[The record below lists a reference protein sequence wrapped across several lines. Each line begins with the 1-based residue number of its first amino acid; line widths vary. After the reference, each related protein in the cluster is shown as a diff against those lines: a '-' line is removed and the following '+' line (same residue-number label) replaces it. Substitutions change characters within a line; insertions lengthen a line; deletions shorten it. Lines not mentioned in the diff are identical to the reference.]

1 MIQSSL
7 YRALNKGFDYQILAC
22 KDFKESELAK
32 EVISYFK
39 PNTKAILFPEFRAKK
54 NDDLRSFFE
63 EFLQLLGGLREFYQ
77 ALENKQ
83 EAIIIAPISALL
95 HPLPKKELLES
106 FKITLLEK
114 YNLKDLKDKLFYYG
128 YEILDLVEVEGEAS
142 FRGDIVDIYAPNSKA
157 YRLSFFDTECESI
170 KEFDPTTQMSLKEDL
185 LEIEIPPTLFSLDEP
200 SYKDLKTK
208 VEQSPLNSFSKDLT
222 SFGLWFLGEKANDL
236 LHAYK
241 SVISP
246 KALEEIQEL
255 ASLNELD
262 CERFKSLKVLENA
275 QGYEDLEIHAHA
287 LEGFI
292 ALHSNHKITLLAP
305 NKTILDN
312 VLGTIKKSNMDNVLG
327 TIEKSNM
334 ECVIAPFVLNFKTPD
349 GIFISLNSFER
360 KKKRQK
366 SKLALNEL
374 NPGEWVVHDDYGVGV
389 FSQLVQHSVLG
400 SKRDFL
406 EIAYL
411 GEDKLLLPV
420 ENLHLIARYVAQS
433 DSVPVKDRLGKGS
446 FLKLKAKV
454 RTKLLEI
461 AGKIIEL
468 AAERNL
474 ILGKKM
480 DTHLA
485 ELEVFKSHAG
495 FEYTSDQEKAIA
507 EISKDL
513 SSKRV
518 MDRLLSGDVGFGKT
532 EVAMH
537 AIFCAFLNGFQ
548 SVLVVPTTLLAHQ
561 HFETLRA
568 RFENFGVKV
577 ARLDRYASEKNKLLK
592 AVELGLID
600 VLVGTHAILGAK
612 FKNLGLVVVD
622 EEHKFG
628 VKQKEALK
636 ELSKSVHFL
645 SMSATPIPRTLNM
658 ALSQIKS
665 ISSLKTPPTD
675 RKPSRTFLKEKNDE
689 LLKEIIYRELRRNG
703 QIFYIHNH
711 IASISKVK
719 TKLENLIP
727 KLKIAIL
734 HSQINA
740 NKSEEIMLEFAKG
753 NYQVLLCTSI
763 VESGIHLPN
772 ANTIIIDNAQNF
784 GLADLHQLRGRV
796 GRGKKEGF
804 CYFLI
809 EDQKSL
815 NEQALKRLL
824 ALEKNSYLGSGESI
838 AYHDLEIRG
847 GGNLLGQDQSGH
859 IKNIGYALY
868 TRMLEDAIYEL
879 SGGKKRLEKS
889 VEIQLGVSAFLN
901 PELIASDSLRLD
913 LYRRLSLCENVD
925 EVGQIHEEIEDRF
938 GKIDDLSAQFLQIIT
953 LKILANQ
960 LGILKLSNFNQNI
973 TLTYSDEKKE
983 SLKAPSKDDNDIL
996 ETLLKHLRAQI
1007 SLKQR

>member
-22 KDFKESELAK
+22 KDFKESRLAK
-32 EVISYFK
+32 EVINYFK
-39 PNTKAILFPEFRAKK
+39 PNVKAILFPEFRAKK

-63 EFLQLLGGLREFYQ
+63 EFLQLLGALREFYQ

-83 EAIIIAPISALL
+83 EVIIIAPISALL

-170 KEFDPTTQMSLKEDL
+170 KELDPTTQMSLKEDL
-185 LEIEIPPTLFSLDEP
+185 LEIEIPPTLFSLDES

-262 CERFKSLKVLENA
+262 CERFKFLKVLENA

-292 ALHSNHKITLLAP
+292 ALHSHHKITLLAP

-312 VLGTIKKSNMDNVLG
+312 AISTL
-327 TIEKSNM
+327 EKSSM

-433 DSVPVKDRLGKGS
+433 DSVPAKDRLGKGS

-461 AGKIIEL
+461 ASKIIEL

-480 DTHLA
+480 DVHLA

-548 SVLVVPTTLLAHQ
+548 SALVVPTTLLAHQ

-592 AVELGLID
+592 AVELGLVD

-658 ALSQIKS
+658 ALSQIKG

-740 NKSEEIMLEFAKG
+740 NESEEIMLEFAKG

-913 LYRRLSLCENVD
+913 LYRRLSLCEDVD
-925 EVGQIHEEIEDRF
+925 EVGQIHEEIEDWF

-960 LGILKLSNFNQNI
+960 LGIIKLSNFNQNI
-973 TLTYSDEKKE
+973 TITYGDEKKE

-1007 SLKQR
+1007 SLKRR

>member
-114 YNLKDLKDKLFYYG
+114 YSLKDLKDKLFYYG

-185 LEIEIPPTLFSLDEP
+185 LEIEIPPTLFSLNEP

-208 VEQSPLNSFSKDLT
+208 VEQSPFNSFSKDLT
-222 SFGLWFLGEKANDL
+222 SFGLWFLGEKAHDL

-262 CERFKSLKVLENA
+262 GERFKFLKVLENP

-287 LEGFI
+287 LESFI
-292 ALHSNHKITLLAP
+292 ALHSNRKITLLAP

-312 VLGTIKKSNMDNVLG
+312 VLGA
-327 TIEKSNM
+327 IEKSNI

-374 NPGEWVVHDDYGVGV
+374 NAGEWVVHDDYGVGV

-433 DSVPVKDRLGKGS
+433 DSVPTKDRLGKGS

-454 RTKLLEI
+454 KTKLLEI
-461 AGKIIEL
+461 ASKIIEL

-480 DTHLA
+480 DTHLT

-548 SVLVVPTTLLAHQ
+548 SALVVPTTLLAHQ

-592 AVELGLID
+592 AVGLGLID
-600 VLVGTHAILGAK
+600 VLVGTHAVLGTK

-658 ALSQIKS
+658 ALSQIKG

-719 TKLENLIP
+719 TKLEELIP

-740 NKSEEIMLEFAKG
+740 NESEEIMLEFAKG
-753 NYQVLLCTSI
+753 SYQVLLCTSI

-824 ALEKNSYLGSGESI
+824 ALEKNSYLGSGESV

-889 VEIQLGVSAFLN
+889 VEIQLSVSAFLN

-913 LYRRLSLCENVD
+913 LYRRLSLCENTD

-960 LGILKLSNFNQNI
+960 LGIIKLSNFNQNI
-973 TLTYSDEKKE
+973 TITYSDEKKE

-996 ETLLKHLRAQI
+996 ETLLKHLHA
-1007 SLKQR
+1007 

>member
-157 YRLSFFDTECESI
+157 YRLSFFDMECESI

-185 LEIEIPPTLFSLDEP
+185 LEIEIPPTLFSLNEQ

-246 KALEEIQEL
+246 RALGEIQEL

-262 CERFKSLKVLENA
+262 NERFKFLKVLENP

-287 LEGFI
+287 LESFI
-292 ALHSNHKITLLAP
+292 ALHSNRKITLLAP

-312 VLGTIKKSNMDNVLG
+312 AISVL
-327 TIEKSNM
+327 EKSHI

-360 KKKRQK
+360 KKKRQR

-374 NPGEWVVHDDYGVGV
+374 NAGEWVVHDDYGVGV

-406 EIAYL
+406 EIAYW

-433 DSVPVKDRLGKGS
+433 DSVPTKDRLGKGS

-454 RTKLLEI
+454 KTKLLEI

-537 AIFCAFLNGFQ
+537 AIFCTFLNGFQ
-548 SVLVVPTTLLAHQ
+548 SSLVVPTTLLAHQ

-600 VLVGTHAILGAK
+600 VLVGTHAIFCAK

-658 ALSQIKS
+658 ALSQIKG
-665 ISSLKTPPTD
+665 ISSLKIPPTD

-689 LLKEIIYRELRRNG
+689 LLKEIIHRELRRNG

-719 TKLENLIP
+719 TKLEDLIP

-740 NKSEEIMLEFAKG
+740 HESEEIMLEFAKG

-889 VEIQLGVSAFLN
+889 VEIQLSVSAFLN

-913 LYRRLSLCENVD
+913 LYRRLSLCENID

-960 LGILKLSNFNQNI
+960 LGIIKLSNFNQNI
-973 TLTYSDEKKE
+973 TITYSDEKKE

-1007 SLKQR
+1007 SLKLH

>member
-7 YRALNKGFDYQILAC
+7 YKALNKGFDYQILAC
-22 KDFKESELAK
+22 KDFKESKLAK

-83 EAIIIAPISALL
+83 EVIIIAPISALL

-157 YRLSFFDTECESI
+157 YRLSFFDAECESI

-236 LHAYK
+236 LQAYK

-262 CERFKSLKVLENA
+262 YERFKFLEVLENA

-312 VLGTIKKSNMDNVLG
+312 VLGA
-327 TIEKSNM
+327 IEKSNIQ
-334 ECVIAPFVLNFKTPD
+334 CVIAPFVLNFKTPD

-374 NPGEWVVHDDYGVGV
+374 NAGEWVVHDDYGVGV

-406 EIAYL
+406 EIAYW

-420 ENLHLIARYVAQS
+420 ENLHLIARYVVQS
-433 DSVPVKDRLGKGS
+433 DSVPTKDRLGKGS

-454 RTKLLEI
+454 KTKLLEI
-461 AGKIIEL
+461 ASKIIEL

-485 ELEVFKSHAG
+485 ELEVFKTHAG

-548 SVLVVPTTLLAHQ
+548 SALVVPTTLLAHQ

-658 ALSQIKS
+658 ALSQIKG
-665 ISSLKTPPTD
+665 ISSLKIPPTD

-689 LLKEIIYRELRRNG
+689 LLKEIIHRELRRNG

-719 TKLENLIP
+719 TKLEDLIP

-740 NKSEEIMLEFAKG
+740 HESEETMLEFAKG

-889 VEIQLGVSAFLN
+889 VEIQLSVSAFLN

-913 LYRRLSLCENVD
+913 LYRRLSLCENID

-960 LGILKLSNFNQNI
+960 LGIIKFSNFNQNI
-973 TLTYSDEKKE
+973 TITYSDEKKE

-1007 SLKQR
+1007 PLKRH

>member
-39 PNTKAILFPEFRAKK
+39 PNTKAILFPEFRVKK

-142 FRGDIVDIYAPNSKA
+142 FRGDIVDIYVPNSKA
-157 YRLSFFDTECESI
+157 YRLSFFDMECESI

-185 LEIEIPPTLFSLDEP
+185 LEVEIPPTLFSLNEQ

-262 CERFKSLKVLENA
+262 GERFKFLKVLENP

-287 LEGFI
+287 LESFI
-292 ALHSNHKITLLAP
+292 ALHSNRKITLLAP

-312 VLGTIKKSNMDNVLG
+312 AISAL
-327 TIEKSNM
+327 EKSHI

-374 NPGEWVVHDDYGVGV
+374 NAGEWVVHDDYGVGV

-406 EIAYL
+406 EIAYW

-433 DSVPVKDRLGKGS
+433 DSVPTKDRLGKGS
-446 FLKLKAKV
+446 FLKLKANVK
-454 RTKLLEI
+454 TKLLEI

-548 SVLVVPTTLLAHQ
+548 STLVVPTTLLAHQ

-577 ARLDRYASEKNKLLK
+577 ARLDRYASGKNKLLK
-592 AVELGLID
+592 AVGLGLID

-658 ALSQIKS
+658 ALSQIKG

-719 TKLENLIP
+719 TNLEDLIP

-740 NKSEEIMLEFAKG
+740 NESEEIMLEFAKG

-889 VEIQLGVSAFLN
+889 VEIQLSVSAFLN

-913 LYRRLSLCENVD
+913 LYRRLSLCENTD

-960 LGILKLSNFNQNI
+960 LGIIKLSNFNQNI
-973 TLTYSDEKKE
+973 TITYSDEKKE

-1007 SLKQR
+1007 SLKRC

>member
-22 KDFKESELAK
+22 KDFKEAKLAK
-32 EVISYFK
+32 EVINYFK
-39 PNTKAILFPEFRAKK
+39 PNIKAVLFPEFRAKK

-83 EAIIIAPISALL
+83 ETIIIAPISALL

-142 FRGDIVDIYAPNSKA
+142 FRGDIVDIYIPNSKA

-170 KEFDPTTQMSLKEDL
+170 KELDPTTQMSLKEDL

-222 SFGLWFLGEKANDL
+222 SFGLWFLGEKAQDL
-236 LHAYK
+236 LSVYK

-246 KALEEIQEL
+246 RALEEIQEL

-262 CERFKSLKVLENA
+262 YERFKFLKVLENA

-312 VLGTIKKSNMDNVLG
+312 AISAL
-327 TIEKSNM
+327 EKSSIQ
-334 ECVIAPFVLNFKTPD
+334 CVIAPFVLNFKTPD

-433 DSVPVKDRLGKGS
+433 DSVPAKDRLGKGS

-461 AGKIIEL
+461 ASKIIEL

-513 SSKRV
+513 SSHRV

-548 SVLVVPTTLLAHQ
+548 SALVVPTTLLAHQ

-592 AVELGLID
+592 AVELGLVD

-658 ALSQIKS
+658 ALSQIKG

-689 LLKEIIYRELRRNG
+689 LLKEIIHRELRRNG

-719 TKLENLIP
+719 TKLEGLIP

-740 NKSEEIMLEFAKG
+740 YESEEIMLEFAKG

-973 TLTYSDEKKE
+973 TITYSDEKKE

-1007 SLKQR
+1007 SLKRR

>member
-7 YRALNKGFDYQILAC
+7 YGALNKGFDYQILAC

-39 PNTKAILFPEFRAKK
+39 PNIKAILFPEFRAKK

-157 YRLSFFDTECESI
+157 YRLSFFDMECENI

-185 LEIEIPPTLFSLDEP
+185 LEIEIPPTLFSLNEQ

-255 ASLNELD
+255 TSLNELD
-262 CERFKSLKVLENA
+262 GERFKFLKVLENP

-287 LEGFI
+287 LESFI
-292 ALHSNHKITLLAP
+292 ALHSNRKITLLAP

-312 VLGTIKKSNMDNVLG
+312 AISAL
-327 TIEKSNM
+327 EKSNI

-374 NPGEWVVHDDYGVGV
+374 NAGEWVVHDDYGVGV

-406 EIAYL
+406 EIAYW

-433 DSVPVKDRLGKGS
+433 DSVPTKDRLGKGS

-454 RTKLLEI
+454 KTKLLEI

-548 SVLVVPTTLLAHQ
+548 SALVVPTTLLAHQ

-658 ALSQIKS
+658 ALSQIKG
-665 ISSLKTPPTD
+665 ISSLKIPPTD

-689 LLKEIIYRELRRNG
+689 LLKEIIHRELRRNG

-719 TKLENLIP
+719 TKLEDLIP
-727 KLKIAIL
+727 RLKIAIL

-740 NKSEEIMLEFAKG
+740 NESEEIMLEFAKG

-889 VEIQLGVSAFLN
+889 VEIQLSVSAFLN
-901 PELIASDSLRLD
+901 PELIGSDSLRLD
-913 LYRRLSLCENVD
+913 LYRRLSLCENTD

-938 GKIDDLSAQFLQIIT
+938 GKIDDLSTQFLQIIT

-960 LGILKLSNFNQNI
+960 LSIIKLSNFNQNI
-973 TLTYSDEKKE
+973 TITYSDEKKE
-983 SLKAPSKDDNDIL
+983 SLKAPSKDDSDIL

-1007 SLKQR
+1007 SLKRH

>member
-7 YRALNKGFDYQILAC
+7 YGALNKGFDYQILAC

-142 FRGDIVDIYAPNSKA
+142 FRGDIVDIYVPNSKA
-157 YRLSFFDTECESI
+157 YRLSFFDMECESI

-185 LEIEIPPTLFSLDEP
+185 LEVEIPPTLFSLNEQ

-236 LHAYK
+236 LPAYK

-262 CERFKSLKVLENA
+262 NERFKFLKVLENP

-287 LEGFI
+287 LESFI
-292 ALHSNHKITLLAP
+292 ALHSNRKITLLAP

-312 VLGTIKKSNMDNVLG
+312 AISTL
-327 TIEKSNM
+327 EKSHI

-374 NPGEWVVHDDYGVGV
+374 NAGEWVVHDDYGVGV

-406 EIAYL
+406 EIAYW

-433 DSVPVKDRLGKGS
+433 DSVPIKDRLGKGS

-454 RTKLLEI
+454 KTKLLEI
-461 AGKIIEL
+461 ASKIIEL

-485 ELEVFKSHAG
+485 ELEIFKSHAG

-548 SVLVVPTTLLAHQ
+548 SALVVPTTLLARQ

-592 AVELGLID
+592 AVELGLVD

-658 ALSQIKS
+658 ALSQIKG
-665 ISSLKTPPTD
+665 ISSLKIPPTD

-689 LLKEIIYRELRRNG
+689 LLKEIIHRELRRNG

-711 IASISKVK
+711 IASISKIK
-719 TKLENLIP
+719 TKLEDLIP

-734 HSQINA
+734 HSQISA
-740 NKSEEIMLEFAKG
+740 HESEEIMLEFAKG

-889 VEIQLGVSAFLN
+889 VEIQLSVSAFLN
-901 PELIASDSLRLD
+901 PELIASDNLRLD
-913 LYRRLSLCENVD
+913 LYRRLSLCENTD

-960 LGILKLSNFNQNI
+960 LGIIKLSNFNQNI
-973 TLTYSDEKKE
+973 TMTYSDEKKE

-996 ETLLKHLRAQI
+996 ETLLKHLRAQV
-1007 SLKQR
+1007 SLKRH

>member
-7 YRALNKGFDYQILAC
+7 YGALNKGFDYQILAC

-157 YRLSFFDTECESI
+157 YRLSFFDMECESI

-185 LEIEIPPTLFSLDEP
+185 LEVEIPPTLFSLNEQ

-208 VEQSPLNSFSKDLT
+208 VGQSPLNSFSKDLT

-246 KALEEIQEL
+246 RALEEIQEL

-262 CERFKSLKVLENA
+262 GERFKFLKVLENL

-287 LEGFI
+287 LESFI
-292 ALHSNHKITLLAP
+292 ALHSNRKITLLAP

-312 VLGTIKKSNMDNVLG
+312 AISAL
-327 TIEKSNM
+327 EKSHI

-374 NPGEWVVHDDYGVGV
+374 NAGEWVVHDDYGVGV

-406 EIAYL
+406 EIAYW

-433 DSVPVKDRLGKGS
+433 DSVPIKDRLGKGS

-480 DTHLA
+480 DVHLA

-495 FEYTSDQEKAIA
+495 FEYTNDQEKAIA

-548 SVLVVPTTLLAHQ
+548 SALVVPTTLLAHQ

-658 ALSQIKS
+658 ALSQIKG
-665 ISSLKTPPTD
+665 ISSLKIPPTD

-689 LLKEIIYRELRRNG
+689 LLKEIIHRELRRNG

-719 TKLENLIP
+719 TKLEDLIP

-734 HSQINA
+734 HSQISA
-740 NKSEEIMLEFAKG
+740 HESEEIMLEFAKG

-889 VEIQLGVSAFLN
+889 VEIQLSVSAFLN

-913 LYRRLSLCENVD
+913 LYRRLSLCENID

-960 LGILKLSNFNQNI
+960 LGIIKLSNFNQNI
-973 TLTYSDEKKE
+973 TIAYSGEKKE

-1007 SLKQR
+1007 SLKRC

>member
-39 PNTKAILFPEFRAKK
+39 PNIKAILFPEFRAKK

-185 LEIEIPPTLFSLDEP
+185 LEIEIPPTLFSLNEQ

-236 LHAYK
+236 LHAHK

-262 CERFKSLKVLENA
+262 GERFKFLKVLENP

-287 LEGFI
+287 LESFI
-292 ALHSNHKITLLAP
+292 TLHSNRKITLLAT

-312 VLGTIKKSNMDNVLG
+312 AISTL
-327 TIEKSNM
+327 EKSHI

-374 NPGEWVVHDDYGVGV
+374 NAGEWVVHDDYGVGV

-406 EIAYL
+406 EIAYF

-433 DSVPVKDRLGKGS
+433 DSVPTKDRLGKGN

-454 RTKLLEI
+454 KTKLLEI
-461 AGKIIEL
+461 ASKIIEL

-513 SSKRV
+513 SSNRV

-548 SVLVVPTTLLAHQ
+548 SALVVPTTLLAHQ

-592 AVELGLID
+592 AVELGLVD

-658 ALSQIKS
+658 ALSQIKG
-665 ISSLKTPPTD
+665 ISSLKIPPTD

-689 LLKEIIYRELRRNG
+689 LLKEIIHRELRRNG

-719 TKLENLIP
+719 TKLEDLIP

-740 NKSEEIMLEFAKG
+740 HESEEIMLEFAKG

-889 VEIQLGVSAFLN
+889 VEIQLSVSAFLN
-901 PELIASDSLRLD
+901 PELIGSDSLRLD
-913 LYRRLSLCENVD
+913 LYRRLSLCENTD

-960 LGILKLSNFNQNI
+960 LGIIKLSNFNQNI
-973 TLTYSDEKKE
+973 TITYSDEKKE

-1007 SLKQR
+1007 SLKRC

>member
-39 PNTKAILFPEFRAKK
+39 PNTKTILFPEFRAKK

-83 EAIIIAPISALL
+83 EVIIIAPISALL

-142 FRGDIVDIYAPNSKA
+142 FRGDIVDIYIPNSKA

-222 SFGLWFLGEKANDL
+222 SFGLWFLGEKAQDL
-236 LHAYK
+236 LSVYK

-246 KALEEIQEL
+246 RALEEIQEL

-262 CERFKSLKVLENA
+262 CERFKFLKVLENV

-312 VLGTIKKSNMDNVLG
+312 AISTLERSN
-327 TIEKSNM
+327 I

-389 FSQLVQHSVLG
+389 FSQLIQHSVLG

-433 DSVPVKDRLGKGS
+433 DSVPAKDRLGKGS

-461 AGKIIEL
+461 ASKIIEL

-480 DTHLA
+480 DVHLA

-507 EISKDL
+507 EISRDL

-592 AVELGLID
+592 AVGLGLVD

-658 ALSQIKS
+658 ALSQIKG

-740 NKSEEIMLEFAKG
+740 NESEEIMLEFAKG

-809 EDQKSL
+809 EDQKNL

-960 LGILKLSNFNQNI
+960 LGIVKLSNFNQNI
-973 TLTYSDEKKE
+973 TLTYNDEKKE
-983 SLKAPSKDDNDIL
+983 SLKSPSKDDNDIL

-1007 SLKQR
+1007 SLKRR

>member
-32 EVISYFK
+32 EVINYFK
-39 PNTKAILFPEFRAKK
+39 PNIKAVLFPEFRAKK

-83 EAIIIAPISALL
+83 ETIIIAPISALL

-142 FRGDIVDIYAPNSKA
+142 FRGDIVDIYIPNSKA

-170 KEFDPTTQMSLKEDL
+170 KELDPTTQMSLKEDL

-236 LHAYK
+236 LHAHK

-255 ASLNELD
+255 ASLNELNY
-262 CERFKSLKVLENA
+262 ERFKFLEVLENA
-275 QGYEDLEIHAHA
+275 QDYEDLEIHAHA

-312 VLGTIKKSNMDNVLG
+312 VLGTI
-327 TIEKSNM
+327 EKSSM

-374 NPGEWVVHDDYGVGV
+374 NAGEWVVHDDYGVGV

-480 DTHLA
+480 DVHLA

-513 SSKRV
+513 SSHRV

-548 SVLVVPTTLLAHQ
+548 SALVVPTTLLAHQ

-568 RFENFGVKV
+568 RFEKFGVKV

-592 AVELGLID
+592 AVELGQVD

-658 ALSQIKS
+658 ALSQIKG

-719 TKLENLIP
+719 TKLEGLIP

-740 NKSEEIMLEFAKG
+740 NESEEIMLEFAKG

-960 LGILKLSNFNQNI
+960 LGIIKLSNFNQNI
-973 TLTYSDEKKE
+973 TITYSDEKKE

-1007 SLKQR
+1007 SLKRR

>member
-22 KDFKESELAK
+22 KDFKESKLAK

-83 EAIIIAPISALL
+83 ETIIIAPISALL

-170 KEFDPTTQMSLKEDL
+170 KEFDPITQMSLKEDL
-185 LEIEIPPTLFSLDEP
+185 LEIEIPPTLFSLNEP

-262 CERFKSLKVLENA
+262 GERFKSLKVLENV

-292 ALHSNHKITLLAP
+292 ALHSHHKITLLAP

-312 VLGTIKKSNMDNVLG
+312 AISAL
-327 TIEKSNM
+327 EKSSM

-433 DSVPVKDRLGKGS
+433 DSVPAKDRLGKGS

-454 RTKLLEI
+454 RTNLLEI

-480 DTHLA
+480 DVHLA

-513 SSKRV
+513 SSHRV

-537 AIFCAFLNGFQ
+537 AIFCTFLNGFQ
-548 SVLVVPTTLLAHQ
+548 SALVVPTTLLAHQ
-561 HFETLRA
+561 HFETLRV

-592 AVELGLID
+592 AVGLGLVD

-658 ALSQIKS
+658 ALSQIKG

-719 TKLENLIP
+719 TKLEELIP

-824 ALEKNSYLGSGESI
+824 ALEKNSYLGSGESV

-889 VEIQLGVSAFLN
+889 VEIQLGVSTFLN

-913 LYRRLSLCENVD
+913 LYRRLSLCENTD

-960 LGILKLSNFNQNI
+960 LGIIKLSNFNQNI
-973 TLTYSDEKKE
+973 TITYSDEHKE

-996 ETLLKHLRAQI
+996 ETLLKHLRTQI
-1007 SLKQR
+1007 SLKRR

>member
-22 KDFKESELAK
+22 KDFKESKLAK
-32 EVISYFK
+32 EVINYFK
-39 PNTKAILFPEFRAKK
+39 PNIKAVLFPEFRAKK

-83 EAIIIAPISALL
+83 ETIIIAPISALL

-114 YNLKDLKDKLFYYG
+114 YNLKELKDKLFYYG

-170 KEFDPTTQMSLKEDL
+170 KELDPTTQMSLKEDL

-246 KALEEIQEL
+246 RALEEIQEL

-262 CERFKSLKVLENA
+262 CERFKFLKVLENA

-312 VLGTIKKSNMDNVLG
+312 VISALERSN
-327 TIEKSNM
+327 I

-374 NPGEWVVHDDYGVGV
+374 NAGEWVVHDDYGVGV

-420 ENLHLIARYVAQS
+420 ENLHLIARYVVQS
-433 DSVPVKDRLGKGS
+433 DSVPIKDRLGKGS

-461 AGKIIEL
+461 ASKIIEL

-480 DTHLA
+480 DVHLA

-507 EISKDL
+507 EISRDL

-548 SVLVVPTTLLAHQ
+548 SALVVPTTLLAHQ
-561 HFETLRA
+561 HFETLRV
-568 RFENFGVKV
+568 RFENFGVRV

-592 AVELGLID
+592 AVELGLVD

-658 ALSQIKS
+658 ALSQIKG

-740 NKSEEIMLEFAKG
+740 YESEEIMLEFAKG

-960 LGILKLSNFNQNI
+960 LGIIKLSNFNQNI
-973 TLTYSDEKKE
+973 TLTYNDEHKE

-1007 SLKQR
+1007 SLKRR

>member
-7 YRALNKGFDYQILAC
+7 YGALNKGFDYQILAC

-39 PNTKAILFPEFRAKK
+39 PNIKAILFPEFRAKK

-157 YRLSFFDTECESI
+157 YRLSFFDMECESI

-185 LEIEIPPTLFSLDEP
+185 LEVEIPPTLFSLNEQ

-255 ASLNELD
+255 TSLNELD
-262 CERFKSLKVLENA
+262 GERFKFLKVLENP

-287 LEGFI
+287 LESFI
-292 ALHSNHKITLLAP
+292 ALHSNRKITLLAP

-312 VLGTIKKSNMDNVLG
+312 AISAL
-327 TIEKSNM
+327 EKSHI

-374 NPGEWVVHDDYGVGV
+374 NAGEWVVHDDYGVGV

-406 EIAYL
+406 EIAYW

-433 DSVPVKDRLGKGS
+433 DSVPTKDRLGKGS

-454 RTKLLEI
+454 KTKLLEI
-461 AGKIIEL
+461 ASKIIEL

-548 SVLVVPTTLLAHQ
+548 STLVVPTTLLAHQ

-658 ALSQIKS
+658 ALSQIKG
-665 ISSLKTPPTD
+665 ISSLKIPPTD

-689 LLKEIIYRELRRNG
+689 LLKEIIHRELRRNG

-719 TKLENLIP
+719 TKLEDLIP

-740 NKSEEIMLEFAKG
+740 NESEEIMLEFAKG
-753 NYQVLLCTSI
+753 NYHVLLCTSI

-889 VEIQLGVSAFLN
+889 VEIQLSVSAFLN

-913 LYRRLSLCENVD
+913 LYRRLSLCENTD

-960 LGILKLSNFNQNI
+960 LGIIKLSNFNQNI
-973 TLTYSDEKKE
+973 TITYSDEKKE
-983 SLKAPSKDDNDIL
+983 DLKAPSKDDNDIL
-996 ETLLKHLRAQI
+996 ETLLKHLHAQI
-1007 SLKQR
+1007 PLKQH

>member
-7 YRALNKGFDYQILAC
+7 YKALNEGFDYQILAC
-22 KDFKESELAK
+22 KDFKESKLAK

-83 EAIIIAPISALL
+83 ETIIIAPISALL

-170 KEFDPTTQMSLKEDL
+170 KELDPTTQMSLKEDL
-185 LEIEIPPTLFSLDEP
+185 LEIEVPPTLFSLDEP

-222 SFGLWFLGEKANDL
+222 SFGLWFLGEKAQDL
-236 LHAYK
+236 LSVYK

-246 KALEEIQEL
+246 RALEEIQEL

-262 CERFKSLKVLENA
+262 CECFKFLKVLENA

-292 ALHSNHKITLLAP
+292 ALHSHHKITLLAP

-312 VLGTIKKSNMDNVLG
+312 AISALDT
-327 TIEKSNM
+327 SNM

-349 GIFISLNSFER
+349 RIFISLNSFER

-433 DSVPVKDRLGKGS
+433 DSVPAKDRLGKGS

-461 AGKIIEL
+461 ASKIIEL

-480 DTHLA
+480 DVHLA

-548 SVLVVPTTLLAHQ
+548 SALVVPTTLLAHQ

-592 AVELGLID
+592 AVELGQVD

-658 ALSQIKS
+658 ALSQIKG

-1007 SLKQR
+1007 SLKRR

>member
-39 PNTKAILFPEFRAKK
+39 PNIKAVLFPEFRAKK

-77 ALENKQ
+77 TLENKQ

-142 FRGDIVDIYAPNSKA
+142 FRGDIVDIYIPNSKA

-170 KEFDPTTQMSLKEDL
+170 KELDPTTQMSLKEEL
-185 LEIEIPPTLFSLDEP
+185 LEIEIPPTLFSLNEQ

-222 SFGLWFLGEKANDL
+222 SFGLWFLGEKAQDL
-236 LHAYK
+236 LSVYK

-246 KALEEIQEL
+246 RALEEIQEL

-262 CERFKSLKVLENA
+262 YERFKLLKVLENA

-292 ALHSNHKITLLAP
+292 TLHSNHKITLLAP

-312 VLGTIKKSNMDNVLG
+312 VISAL
-327 TIEKSNM
+327 EKSSM

-374 NPGEWVVHDDYGVGV
+374 NAGEWVVHDDYGVGV
-389 FSQLVQHSVLG
+389 FSQLIQHSVLG

-461 AGKIIEL
+461 ASKIIEL

-480 DTHLA
+480 DVHLA

-513 SSKRV
+513 SSHRV

-548 SVLVVPTTLLAHQ
+548 SALVVPTTLLAHQ

-568 RFENFGVKV
+568 RFEKFGVKM

-658 ALSQIKS
+658 ALSQIKG

-719 TKLENLIP
+719 TKLEELIP

-824 ALEKNSYLGSGESI
+824 ALEKNSYLGSGESV

-847 GGNLLGQDQSGH
+847 GGNLLGQDQSGY

-960 LGILKLSNFNQNI
+960 LGIIKLSNFNQNI
-973 TLTYSDEKKE
+973 TLTYNDEHKE

-1007 SLKQR
+1007 SLKRR

>member
-22 KDFKESELAK
+22 KDFKESKLAK

-39 PNTKAILFPEFRAKK
+39 PNIKAILFPEFRAKR

-83 EAIIIAPISALL
+83 EVIIIAPISALL

-170 KEFDPTTQMSLKEDL
+170 KELDPATQMSLKEDL

-222 SFGLWFLGEKANDL
+222 SFGLWFLGEKAQDL
-236 LHAYK
+236 LSVYK

-246 KALEEIQEL
+246 RALEEIQEL

-262 CERFKSLKVLENA
+262 CERFKLLKVLENA

-312 VLGTIKKSNMDNVLG
+312 AISAL
-327 TIEKSNM
+327 EKSNM

-374 NPGEWVVHDDYGVGV
+374 NAGEWVVHDDYGVGV

-454 RTKLLEI
+454 RAKLLEI
-461 AGKIIEL
+461 ASKIIEL

-480 DTHLA
+480 DVHLA

-513 SSKRV
+513 SSHRV

-548 SVLVVPTTLLAHQ
+548 SALVVPTTLLAHQ

-592 AVELGLID
+592 AVELGQVDALI
-600 VLVGTHAILGAK
+600 GTHAILGAK

-658 ALSQIKS
+658 ALSQIKG

-689 LLKEIIYRELRRNG
+689 LLKEIIHRELRRNG

-740 NKSEEIMLEFAKG
+740 NESEEIMLEFAKG

-913 LYRRLSLCENVD
+913 LYRRLSLCENTD

-938 GKIDDLSAQFLQIIT
+938 GKIDDLSTQFLQIIT

-973 TLTYSDEKKE
+973 TLTYNDEHKE

-996 ETLLKHLRAQI
+996 ETLLKHLRTQI
-1007 SLKQR
+1007 SLKRR

>member
-22 KDFKESELAK
+22 KDFKESKLAK
-32 EVISYFK
+32 EVINYFK
-39 PNTKAILFPEFRAKK
+39 PNIKAVLFPEFRAKK

-83 EAIIIAPISALL
+83 EVIIIAPISTLL

-142 FRGDIVDIYAPNSKA
+142 FRGDIVDIYIPNSKA
-157 YRLSFFDTECESI
+157 YRLSFFDAECESI
-170 KEFDPTTQMSLKEDL
+170 KELDPATQMSLKEDL

-236 LHAYK
+236 LHTYK
-241 SVISP
+241 SIISP

-262 CERFKSLKVLENA
+262 DERFKFLKVLENA

-292 ALHSNHKITLLAP
+292 ALHSNHKITLLAS

-312 VLGTIKKSNMDNVLG
+312 AVSALDT
-327 TIEKSNM
+327 SNM

-349 GIFISLNSFER
+349 RIFISLNSFER

-374 NPGEWVVHDDYGVGV
+374 NAGEWVVHDDYGVGV

-507 EISKDL
+507 EISRDL
-513 SSKRV
+513 SSHRV

-548 SVLVVPTTLLAHQ
+548 SALVVPTTLLAHQ

-577 ARLDRYASEKNKLLK
+577 ARLDRYIKTSEKSKLLK
-592 AVELGLID
+592 AVELGLVDALI
-600 VLVGTHAILGAK
+600 GTHAILGAK
-612 FKNLGLVVVD
+612 FKNLGLMVVD

-658 ALSQIKS
+658 ALSQIKG

-689 LLKEIIYRELRRNG
+689 LLKEIIHRELRRNG

-719 TKLENLIP
+719 TKLEELIP

-740 NKSEEIMLEFAKG
+740 HESEEIMLEFAKG

-809 EDQKSL
+809 EDQKNL

-913 LYRRLSLCENVD
+913 LYRRLSLCEDVD

-938 GKIDDLSAQFLQIIT
+938 GKMDDLSAQFLQIIT

-960 LGILKLSNFNQNI
+960 LGIIKLSNFNQNI
-973 TLTYSDEKKE
+973 TLTYSDEHKE

-1007 SLKQR
+1007 SLKRR

>member
-185 LEIEIPPTLFSLDEP
+185 LEIEIPPTLFSLNEQ

-208 VEQSPLNSFSKDLT
+208 VEQSPLNGFSKDLT

-262 CERFKSLKVLENA
+262 GERFKFLKVLENP

-287 LEGFI
+287 LESFI

-312 VLGTIKKSNMDNVLG
+312 AISTL
-327 TIEKSNM
+327 EKSHT

-374 NPGEWVVHDDYGVGV
+374 NAGEWVVHDDYGVGV

-406 EIAYL
+406 EIAYF

-454 RTKLLEI
+454 KTKLLEI
-461 AGKIIEL
+461 ASKIIEL

-548 SVLVVPTTLLAHQ
+548 SALVVPTTLLAHQ

-592 AVELGLID
+592 AVGLGLID
-600 VLVGTHAILGAK
+600 VLVGTHAIFCTK

-658 ALSQIKS
+658 ALSQIKG
-665 ISSLKTPPTD
+665 ISSLKIPPTD
-675 RKPSRTFLKEKNDE
+675 RKLSRTFLKEKNDK
-689 LLKEIIYRELRRNG
+689 LLKEIIHRELRRNG

-719 TKLENLIP
+719 TKLEELIP

-740 NKSEEIMLEFAKG
+740 NESEEIMLEFAKG

-889 VEIQLGVSAFLN
+889 VEIQLSVSAFLN

-913 LYRRLSLCENVD
+913 LYRRLSLCENTD

-960 LGILKLSNFNQNI
+960 LGIIKLSNFNQNI
-973 TLTYSDEKKE
+973 TITYSDEKKE

-996 ETLLKHLRAQI
+996 ETLLKHLRAQT
-1007 SLKQR
+1007 SLKRH

>member
-114 YNLKDLKDKLFYYG
+114 YNLEDLKDKLFYYG

-255 ASLNELD
+255 ANLNELD
-262 CERFKSLKVLENA
+262 GERFKSLKVLENP

-292 ALHSNHKITLLAP
+292 ALHSNRKITLLAP

-312 VLGTIKKSNMDNVLG
+312 AISAL
-327 TIEKSNM
+327 EKSNI

-349 GIFISLNSFER
+349 RIFISLNSFER
-360 KKKRQK
+360 KKKHRK

-433 DSVPVKDRLGKGS
+433 DSVPAKDRLGKGS

-485 ELEVFKSHAG
+485 ELEIFKSHAG

-507 EISKDL
+507 EISRDL

-592 AVELGLID
+592 AVELGLVD

-658 ALSQIKS
+658 ALSQIKG

-740 NKSEEIMLEFAKG
+740 YESEEIMLEFAKG

-824 ALEKNSYLGSGESI
+824 ALEKNSYLGSGESV

-913 LYRRLSLCENVD
+913 LYRRLSLCEDVD

-960 LGILKLSNFNQNI
+960 LDIIKLSNFNQNI
-973 TLTYSDEKKE
+973 TLTYNDEHKE

-1007 SLKQR
+1007 SLKRR

>member
-185 LEIEIPPTLFSLDEP
+185 LEIEIPPTLFSLDKP

-208 VEQSPLNSFSKDLT
+208 VEQSPFNSFSKDLT

-262 CERFKSLKVLENA
+262 GERFKSLKVLENA

-312 VLGTIKKSNMDNVLG
+312 VISALERSSI
-327 TIEKSNM
+327 

-513 SSKRV
+513 SSRRV

-548 SVLVVPTTLLAHQ
+548 STLVVPTTLLAHQ

-592 AVELGLID
+592 AVELGLVD

-658 ALSQIKS
+658 ALSQIKG

-740 NKSEEIMLEFAKG
+740 HKSEEIMLEFAKG

-960 LGILKLSNFNQNI
+960 LGIIKLSNFNQNI
-973 TLTYSDEKKE
+973 TITYSDGNKE

-1007 SLKQR
+1007 SLKRR

>member
-32 EVISYFK
+32 EVISYVK

-63 EFLQLLGGLREFYQ
+63 EFLQLLGALREFYQ

-142 FRGDIVDIYAPNSKA
+142 FRGDIVDIYVPNSKA

-170 KEFDPTTQMSLKEDL
+170 KELDPATQMSLKEDL

-208 VEQSPLNSFSKDLT
+208 VEQSPLNSFSKDLA

-236 LHAYK
+236 LHTYK
-241 SVISP
+241 SIISP

-262 CERFKSLKVLENA
+262 GERFKFLKVLENA

-292 ALHSNHKITLLAP
+292 ALHSHHKITLLAP

-312 VLGTIKKSNMDNVLG
+312 AISAL
-327 TIEKSNM
+327 EKSSM

-433 DSVPVKDRLGKGS
+433 DSVPAKDRLGKGS

-480 DTHLA
+480 DVHLA

-548 SVLVVPTTLLAHQ
+548 SALVVPTTLLAHQ

-577 ARLDRYASEKNKLLK
+577 ARLDRYIKTSEKNKLLK
-592 AVELGLID
+592 AVELGQVDALI
-600 VLVGTHAILGAK
+600 GTHAILGAK
-612 FKNLGLVVVD
+612 FKNLGLMVVD

-658 ALSQIKS
+658 ALSQIKG

-938 GKIDDLSAQFLQIIT
+938 GKMDDLSAQFLQIIT

-973 TLTYSDEKKE
+973 TITYSDEYKE

-1007 SLKQR
+1007 SLKRR

>member
-22 KDFKESELAK
+22 KDFKESKLAK

-39 PNTKAILFPEFRAKK
+39 PNTKTILFPEFRAKK

-83 EAIIIAPISALL
+83 ETIIIAPISALL

-170 KEFDPTTQMSLKEDL
+170 KELDPTTQMSLKEDL

-222 SFGLWFLGEKANDL
+222 SFGLWFLGEKAQDL
-236 LHAYK
+236 LSVYK

-255 ASLNELD
+255 AGLNELD
-262 CERFKSLKVLENA
+262 CERFKFLKVLENA

-312 VLGTIKKSNMDNVLG
+312 VLGTI
-327 TIEKSNM
+327 EKSSM

-461 AGKIIEL
+461 ASKIIEL

-480 DTHLA
+480 DVHLA
-485 ELEVFKSHAG
+485 ELEIFKSHAG

-548 SVLVVPTTLLAHQ
+548 SALVVPTTLLAHQ

-592 AVELGLID
+592 AVELGLVD

-658 ALSQIKS
+658 ALSQIKG

-689 LLKEIIYRELRRNG
+689 LLKEIIHRELRRNG

-740 NKSEEIMLEFAKG
+740 NESEEIMLEFAKG

-824 ALEKNSYLGSGESI
+824 ALEKNSYLGSGESV

-960 LGILKLSNFNQNI
+960 LGIIKLSNFNQNI
-973 TLTYSDEKKE
+973 TITYSDEKKE

-1007 SLKQR
+1007 SLKRR

>member
-7 YRALNKGFDYQILAC
+7 YGALNKGFDYQILAC

-39 PNTKAILFPEFRAKK
+39 PNTKTILFPEFRAKK

-106 FKITLLEK
+106 FKITLLEE

-157 YRLSFFDTECESI
+157 YRLSFFDMECESI

-185 LEIEIPPTLFSLDEP
+185 LEVEIPPTLFSLNEQ

-262 CERFKSLKVLENA
+262 GERFKFLKVLENP

-287 LEGFI
+287 LESFI
-292 ALHSNHKITLLAP
+292 ALHSNRKITLLAP

-312 VLGTIKKSNMDNVLG
+312 AISVL
-327 TIEKSNM
+327 EKSHI

-374 NPGEWVVHDDYGVGV
+374 NAGEWVVHDDYGVGV

-433 DSVPVKDRLGKGS
+433 DSVPTKDRLGKGS

-454 RTKLLEI
+454 KNKLLEI

-548 SVLVVPTTLLAHQ
+548 SALVVPTTLLAHQ

-658 ALSQIKS
+658 ALSQIKG
-665 ISSLKTPPTD
+665 ISSLKIPPTD

-689 LLKEIIYRELRRNG
+689 LLKEIIHRELRRNG

-719 TKLENLIP
+719 TKLEDLIP

-734 HSQINA
+734 HSQISA
-740 NKSEEIMLEFAKG
+740 HESEEIMLEFAKG

-889 VEIQLGVSAFLN
+889 VEIQLSVSAFLN

-913 LYRRLSLCENVD
+913 LYRRLSLCENTD

-960 LGILKLSNFNQNI
+960 LGIIKLSNFNQNI
-973 TLTYSDEKKE
+973 TITYSNEKKE

-996 ETLLKHLRAQI
+996 ETLLKHLHAQI
-1007 SLKQR
+1007 SLKRH

>member
-22 KDFKESELAK
+22 KDFKESKLAK
-32 EVISYFK
+32 EVINYFK
-39 PNTKAILFPEFRAKK
+39 PNTKAVLFPEFRAKK

-63 EFLQLLGGLREFYQ
+63 EFLQLLGALREFYQ

-83 EAIIIAPISALL
+83 EVIIIAPISALL

-142 FRGDIVDIYAPNSKA
+142 FRGDIVDIYIPNSKA

-170 KEFDPTTQMSLKEDL
+170 KELDPTTQMSLKEDL

-241 SVISP
+241 SIISP
-246 KALEEIQEL
+246 RALEEIQEL
-255 ASLNELD
+255 AGLNELD
-262 CERFKSLKVLENA
+262 CERFKFLKVLENA

-312 VLGTIKKSNMDNVLG
+312 VLGTI
-327 TIEKSNM
+327 EKSSIQ
-334 ECVIAPFVLNFKTPD
+334 CVIAPFVLNFKTPD

-389 FSQLVQHSVLG
+389 FSQLVQHSILG

-433 DSVPVKDRLGKGS
+433 DSVPAKDRLGKGS

-548 SVLVVPTTLLAHQ
+548 SALVVPTTLLAHQ

-592 AVELGLID
+592 AVELGQVD

-658 ALSQIKS
+658 ALSQIKG

-719 TKLENLIP
+719 TKLEDLIP

-740 NKSEEIMLEFAKG
+740 NESEEIMLEFAKG

-913 LYRRLSLCENVD
+913 LYRRLSLCEDVD

-960 LGILKLSNFNQNI
+960 LGIIKLSNFNQNI
-973 TLTYSDEKKE
+973 TLTYNDEKKE

-1007 SLKQR
+1007 SLKRR

>member
-22 KDFKESELAK
+22 KDFKESKLAK

-39 PNTKAILFPEFRAKK
+39 PNIKAVLFPEFRAKK

-83 EAIIIAPISALL
+83 ETIIIAPISALL

-170 KEFDPTTQMSLKEDL
+170 KEFDPITQMSLKEDL

-262 CERFKSLKVLENA
+262 GERFKSLKVLENP

-292 ALHSNHKITLLAP
+292 ALHSHHKITLLAP

-312 VLGTIKKSNMDNVLG
+312 AISALERSN
-327 TIEKSNM
+327 I

-433 DSVPVKDRLGKGS
+433 DSVPAKDRLGKGS

-461 AGKIIEL
+461 ASKIIEL

-480 DTHLA
+480 DVHLA
-485 ELEVFKSHAG
+485 ELEIFKSHAG

-513 SSKRV
+513 SSQRV

-548 SVLVVPTTLLAHQ
+548 SALVVPTTLLAHQ
-561 HFETLRA
+561 HFETLRV

-592 AVELGLID
+592 AVGLGLVD
-600 VLVGTHAILGAK
+600 VLIGTHAILGAK

-658 ALSQIKS
+658 ALSQIKG
-665 ISSLKTPPTD
+665 ISSLKIPPTD

-711 IASISKVK
+711 IVSISKVK
-719 TKLENLIP
+719 TKLEGLIP

-740 NKSEEIMLEFAKG
+740 NESEEIMLEFAKG

-824 ALEKNSYLGSGESI
+824 ALEKNSYLGSGESV

-913 LYRRLSLCENVD
+913 LYRRLSLCENTD

-960 LGILKLSNFNQNI
+960 LGIIKLSNFNQNI
-973 TLTYSDEKKE
+973 TITYSDEKKE

-1007 SLKQR
+1007 SLKRH

>member
-39 PNTKAILFPEFRAKK
+39 PNIKAVLFPEFRAKK

-83 EAIIIAPISALL
+83 EVIIIAPISALL

-208 VEQSPLNSFSKDLT
+208 VEQSPFNSFSKDLI

-241 SVISP
+241 SIISP

-262 CERFKSLKVLENA
+262 CERFKLLKVLENP

-287 LEGFI
+287 LESFI
-292 ALHSNHKITLLAP
+292 ALHSNRKITLLAP

-312 VLGTIKKSNMDNVLG
+312 AVS
-327 TIEKSNM
+327 TIERSSI

-433 DSVPVKDRLGKGS
+433 DSVSIKDRLGKGS

-480 DTHLA
+480 ETHLA

-513 SSKRV
+513 SSHRV

-537 AIFCAFLNGFQ
+537 AVFCAFLNGFQ
-548 SVLVVPTTLLAHQ
+548 SALVVPTTLLAHQ

-592 AVELGLID
+592 AVGLGQID

-658 ALSQIKS
+658 ALSQIKG

-719 TKLENLIP
+719 TKLEELIP

-734 HSQINA
+734 HSQISA
-740 NKSEEIMLEFAKG
+740 NESEEIMLEFAKG

-889 VEIQLGVSAFLN
+889 VEIQLSVSAFLN

-913 LYRRLSLCENVD
+913 LYRRLSLCENTD

-960 LGILKLSNFNQNI
+960 LGIIKLSNFNQNI
-973 TLTYSDEKKE
+973 TITYSDEKKE

-1007 SLKQR
+1007 SLKRR

>member
-22 KDFKESELAK
+22 KDFKESKLAK

-83 EAIIIAPISALL
+83 ETIIIAPISALL

-170 KEFDPTTQMSLKEDL
+170 KELDPTTQMSLKEDL

-262 CERFKSLKVLENA
+262 GERFKFLKVLENA

-312 VLGTIKKSNMDNVLG
+312 AISAL
-327 TIEKSNM
+327 EKSHI

-406 EIAYL
+406 EIAYW

-433 DSVPVKDRLGKGS
+433 DSVPAKDRLGKGS

-480 DTHLA
+480 DVHLA

-513 SSKRV
+513 SSRRV

-548 SVLVVPTTLLAHQ
+548 SALVVPTTLLAHQ

-592 AVELGLID
+592 AVELGLVD

-658 ALSQIKS
+658 ALSQIKG

-740 NKSEEIMLEFAKG
+740 NESEEIMLEFAKG

-824 ALEKNSYLGSGESI
+824 ALERNSYLGSGESI

-913 LYRRLSLCENVD
+913 LYRRLSLCENTD

-960 LGILKLSNFNQNI
+960 LGIIKLSNFNQNI
-973 TLTYSDEKKE
+973 TITYSDEKKE

-1007 SLKQR
+1007 SLKRR

>member
-7 YRALNKGFDYQILAC
+7 YGALNKGFDYQILAC

-128 YEILDLVEVEGEAS
+128 YEILDSVEVEGEAS

-157 YRLSFFDTECESI
+157 YRLSFFDMECESI

-185 LEIEIPPTLFSLDEP
+185 LEIEIPPTLFSLNEQ

-262 CERFKSLKVLENA
+262 GERFKFLKVLENP
-275 QGYEDLEIHAHA
+275 QGYEDLEIHAHV

-292 ALHSNHKITLLAP
+292 ALHSHHKITLLAP

-312 VLGTIKKSNMDNVLG
+312 VLGTI
-327 TIEKSNM
+327 EKSSIQ
-334 ECVIAPFVLNFKTPD
+334 CVIAPFVLNFKTPD

-374 NPGEWVVHDDYGVGV
+374 NAGEWVVHDDYGVGV

-433 DSVPVKDRLGKGS
+433 DSVPTKDRLGKGS

-454 RTKLLEI
+454 KNKLLEI
-461 AGKIIEL
+461 ASKIVEL

-513 SSKRV
+513 SSNRV

-548 SVLVVPTTLLAHQ
+548 SALVVPTTLLAHQ

-600 VLVGTHAILGAK
+600 VLVGTHAIFCAK

-658 ALSQIKS
+658 ALSQIKG
-665 ISSLKTPPTD
+665 ISSLKIPPTD

-719 TKLENLIP
+719 TKLEDLIP

-740 NKSEEIMLEFAKG
+740 NESEETMLEFAKG

-889 VEIQLGVSAFLN
+889 VEIQLSVSAFLN

-913 LYRRLSLCENVD
+913 LYRRLSLCENTD

-960 LGILKLSNFNQNI
+960 LGIIKLSNFNQNI
-973 TLTYSDEKKE
+973 TITYSDEKKE

-1007 SLKQR
+1007 SLKRH

>member
-7 YRALNKGFDYQILAC
+7 YRALSKGFDYQILAC

-95 HPLPKKELLES
+95 RPLPKKELLES

-142 FRGDIVDIYAPNSKA
+142 FRGDIVDIYVPNSKA
-157 YRLSFFDTECESI
+157 YRLSFFDMECESI

-185 LEIEIPPTLFSLDEP
+185 LEIEIPPTLFSLNEQ

-236 LHAYK
+236 LQAYK

-262 CERFKSLKVLENA
+262 GERFKFLKILENP

-287 LEGFI
+287 LESFI
-292 ALHSNHKITLLAP
+292 ALHSNRKITLLAP

-312 VLGTIKKSNMDNVLG
+312 AISAL
-327 TIEKSNM
+327 EKSHI

-374 NPGEWVVHDDYGVGV
+374 NAGEWVVHDDYGVGV

-433 DSVPVKDRLGKGS
+433 DSVPIKDRLGKGS

-454 RTKLLEI
+454 KTKLLEI
-461 AGKIIEL
+461 ASKIIEL

-513 SSKRV
+513 SSKKV

-548 SVLVVPTTLLAHQ
+548 SALVVPTTLLAHQ

-658 ALSQIKS
+658 ALSQIKG
-665 ISSLKTPPTD
+665 ISSLKIPPTD

-689 LLKEIIYRELRRNG
+689 LLKEIIHRELRRNG

-719 TKLENLIP
+719 TKLEDLIP

-740 NKSEEIMLEFAKG
+740 SESEEIMLEFAKG

-889 VEIQLGVSAFLN
+889 VEIQLSVSAFLN
-901 PELIASDSLRLD
+901 PELIGSDNLRLD
-913 LYRRLSLCENVD
+913 LYRRLSLCENTD

-960 LGILKLSNFNQNI
+960 LGIIKLSNFNQNI
-973 TLTYSDEKKE
+973 TITYSDEKKE

-1007 SLKQR
+1007 SLKRY

>member
-22 KDFKESELAK
+22 KDFKESKLAK

-39 PNTKAILFPEFRAKK
+39 PNIKAVLFPEFRAKK

-83 EAIIIAPISALL
+83 ETIIIAPISALL

-170 KEFDPTTQMSLKEDL
+170 NELDPTTQMSLKEDL
-185 LEIEIPPTLFSLDEP
+185 LEIEIPPTLFSLDES

-262 CERFKSLKVLENA
+262 YERFKLLKVLENA

-292 ALHSNHKITLLAP
+292 ALHSHHKITLLAP

-312 VLGTIKKSNMDNVLG
+312 AISALERSN
-327 TIEKSNM
+327 I

-433 DSVPVKDRLGKGS
+433 DSVPAKDRLGKGS

-480 DTHLA
+480 DVHLA

-495 FEYTSDQEKAIA
+495 FEYTSDQEKAIT

-513 SSKRV
+513 SSHRV

-548 SVLVVPTTLLAHQ
+548 SALVVPTTLLAHQ

-592 AVELGLID
+592 AVELGQVD

-658 ALSQIKS
+658 ALSQIKG

-689 LLKEIIYRELRRNG
+689 LLKEIIHRELRRNG

-740 NKSEEIMLEFAKG
+740 NESEEIMLEFAKG

-824 ALEKNSYLGSGESI
+824 ALEKNSYLGSGESV

-868 TRMLEDAIYEL
+868 TCMLEDAIYEL

-913 LYRRLSLCENVD
+913 LYRRLSLCEDVD

-973 TLTYSDEKKE
+973 TLTYSDEHKE

-1007 SLKQR
+1007 SLKRR

>member
-7 YRALNKGFDYQILAC
+7 YRALSKGFDYQILAC

-83 EAIIIAPISALL
+83 KAIIIAPISALL

-157 YRLSFFDTECESI
+157 YRLSFFDMECESI

-185 LEIEIPPTLFSLDEP
+185 LEIEIPPTLFSLNEQ
-200 SYKDLKTK
+200 SYKDLKAK

-241 SVISP
+241 SVISS

-262 CERFKSLKVLENA
+262 GERFKFLKVLENA

-292 ALHSNHKITLLAP
+292 ALHSHHKITLLAP

-312 VLGTIKKSNMDNVLG
+312 VLGTI
-327 TIEKSNM
+327 EKSSIQ
-334 ECVIAPFVLNFKTPD
+334 CVIAPFVLNFKTPD

-433 DSVPVKDRLGKGS
+433 DSVPAKDRLGKGS

-461 AGKIIEL
+461 ASKIIEL

-480 DTHLA
+480 DVHLA

-513 SSKRV
+513 SSKKV

-548 SVLVVPTTLLAHQ
+548 SALVVPTTLLAHQ

-592 AVELGLID
+592 AVGLGLVD

-658 ALSQIKS
+658 ALSQIKG

-689 LLKEIIYRELRRNG
+689 LLKEIIHRELRRNG

-719 TKLENLIP
+719 TKLEDLIP

-740 NKSEEIMLEFAKG
+740 NESEEIMLEFAKG

-889 VEIQLGVSAFLN
+889 VEIQLSVSAFLN

-913 LYRRLSLCENVD
+913 LYRRLSLCENTD

-960 LGILKLSNFNQNI
+960 LGIIKLSNFNQNI
-973 TLTYSDEKKE
+973 TITYSDEKKE

-996 ETLLKHLRAQI
+996 ETLLKHLHVQI
-1007 SLKQR
+1007 SLKRH

>member
-7 YRALNKGFDYQILAC
+7 YGALNKGFDYQILAC

-157 YRLSFFDTECESI
+157 YRLSFFDMECESI

-262 CERFKSLKVLENA
+262 GERFKFLKVLESP

-287 LEGFI
+287 LESFI
-292 ALHSNHKITLLAP
+292 ALHSNRKITLLAP

-312 VLGTIKKSNMDNVLG
+312 AISAL
-327 TIEKSNM
+327 EKSHI

-374 NPGEWVVHDDYGVGV
+374 NAGEWVVHDDYGVGV

-406 EIAYL
+406 EIAYW

-433 DSVPVKDRLGKGS
+433 DSVPTKDRLGKGG

-454 RTKLLEI
+454 KTKLLEI

-485 ELEVFKSHAG
+485 ELEIFKSHAG

-507 EISKDL
+507 EILKDL

-537 AIFCAFLNGFQ
+537 AIFCTFLNGFQ
-548 SVLVVPTTLLAHQ
+548 SALVVPTTLLAHQ

-658 ALSQIKS
+658 ALSQIKG

-689 LLKEIIYRELRRNG
+689 LLKEIVHRELRRNG

-719 TKLENLIP
+719 TKLEDLIP

-740 NKSEEIMLEFAKG
+740 NESEEIMLEFAKG

-889 VEIQLGVSAFLN
+889 VEIQLSVSAFLN
-901 PELIASDSLRLD
+901 PEFIASDSLRLD
-913 LYRRLSLCENVD
+913 LYRRLSLCENID

-938 GKIDDLSAQFLQIIT
+938 GKVDDLSAQFLQIIT

-960 LGILKLSNFNQNI
+960 LGIIKLSNFNQNI
-973 TLTYSDEKKE
+973 TIAYSGEKKE

-996 ETLLKHLRAQI
+996 ETLLKHLRTQI
-1007 SLKQR
+1007 SLKRH

>member
-39 PNTKAILFPEFRAKK
+39 PNIKAILFPEFRAKK

-63 EFLQLLGGLREFYQ
+63 ELLQLLGGLREFYQ

-114 YNLKDLKDKLFYYG
+114 YNLKDLKEKLFYYG

-157 YRLSFFDTECESI
+157 YRLSFFDAECESI

-185 LEIEIPPTLFSLDEP
+185 LEIEIPPTLFSLNEP

-262 CERFKSLKVLENA
+262 YERFKFLKVLESA

-287 LEGFI
+287 LESFI
-292 ALHSNHKITLLAP
+292 ALHSNRKITLLAP

-312 VLGTIKKSNMDNVLG
+312 AISTL
-327 TIEKSNM
+327 EKSHI

-374 NPGEWVVHDDYGVGV
+374 NAGEWVVHDDYGVGV

-433 DSVPVKDRLGKGS
+433 DSVPIKDRLGKGS

-454 RTKLLEI
+454 KTKLLEI
-461 AGKIIEL
+461 ASKIIEL

-548 SVLVVPTTLLAHQ
+548 SALVVPTTLLAHQ

-592 AVELGLID
+592 AVGLGLID

-658 ALSQIKS
+658 ALSQIKG
-665 ISSLKTPPTD
+665 ISSLKIPPTD

-719 TKLENLIP
+719 TKLEDLIP

-740 NKSEEIMLEFAKG
+740 NESEEIMLEFAKG

-889 VEIQLGVSAFLN
+889 VEIQLSVSAFLN

-913 LYRRLSLCENVD
+913 LYRRLSLCENID
-925 EVGQIHEEIEDRF
+925 EMGQIHEEIEDRF

-960 LGILKLSNFNQNI
+960 LGIIKLSNFNQNI
-973 TLTYSDEKKE
+973 TITYSDEKKE

-996 ETLLKHLRAQI
+996 ETLLKHLHAQI
-1007 SLKQR
+1007 SLKRH

>member
-22 KDFKESELAK
+22 KDFKESKLAK
-32 EVISYFK
+32 EVINYFK

-83 EAIIIAPISALL
+83 ETIIIAPISALL

-222 SFGLWFLGEKANDL
+222 SFGLWFLGEKAQDL
-236 LHAYK
+236 LSVYK

-246 KALEEIQEL
+246 RALEEIQEL

-262 CERFKSLKVLENA
+262 YERFKFLKVLENP

-312 VLGTIKKSNMDNVLG
+312 VLGTI
-327 TIEKSNM
+327 EKSSM

-433 DSVPVKDRLGKGS
+433 DSVPAKDRLGKGS

-461 AGKIIEL
+461 ASKIIEL

-513 SSKRV
+513 SSHRV

-548 SVLVVPTTLLAHQ
+548 SALVVPTTLLAHQ

-592 AVELGLID
+592 AVELGLVD

-658 ALSQIKS
+658 ALSQIKG

-689 LLKEIIYRELRRNG
+689 LLKELIYRELRRNG

-719 TKLENLIP
+719 TKLEKLIP

-740 NKSEEIMLEFAKG
+740 NESEEIMLEFAKG

-913 LYRRLSLCENVD
+913 LYRRLSLCENTD

-960 LGILKLSNFNQNI
+960 LGIIKLSNFNQNI
-973 TLTYSDEKKE
+973 TITYSDEKKE

-996 ETLLKHLRAQI
+996 ETLLKHLHAQI
-1007 SLKQR
+1007 SLKWH

>member
-185 LEIEIPPTLFSLDEP
+185 LEVEIPPTLFSLNEQ

-262 CERFKSLKVLENA
+262 GERFKFLKVLENL

-287 LEGFI
+287 LESFI
-292 ALHSNHKITLLAP
+292 ALHSNRKITLLAP

-312 VLGTIKKSNMDNVLG
+312 AISAL
-327 TIEKSNM
+327 EKSHI

-374 NPGEWVVHDDYGVGV
+374 NAGEWVVHDDYGVGV

-406 EIAYL
+406 EIAYW

-454 RTKLLEI
+454 KNKLLEI
-461 AGKIIEL
+461 ASKIIEL

-485 ELEVFKSHAG
+485 ELEIFKSHAG

-548 SVLVVPTTLLAHQ
+548 SALVVPTTLLAHQ

-658 ALSQIKS
+658 ALSQIKG
-665 ISSLKTPPTD
+665 ISSLKIPPTD

-689 LLKEIIYRELRRNG
+689 LLKEIIHRELRRNG

-719 TKLENLIP
+719 TKLEDLIP

-734 HSQINA
+734 HSQISA
-740 NKSEEIMLEFAKG
+740 HESEEIMLEFAKG

-889 VEIQLGVSAFLN
+889 VEIQLSVSAFLN

-913 LYRRLSLCENVD
+913 LYRRLSLCENID

-960 LGILKLSNFNQNI
+960 LGIIKLSNFNQNI
-973 TLTYSDEKKE
+973 TIAYSGEKKE

-1007 SLKQR
+1007 SLKRC

>member
-255 ASLNELD
+255 ASLNEVD
-262 CERFKSLKVLENA
+262 GERFKSLKVLENA

-287 LEGFI
+287 LESFI
-292 ALHSNHKITLLAP
+292 ALHSNRKITLLAP

-312 VLGTIKKSNMDNVLG
+312 AISAF
-327 TIEKSNM
+327 EKSHI

-374 NPGEWVVHDDYGVGV
+374 NAGEWVVHDDYGVGV

-406 EIAYL
+406 EIAYF

-433 DSVPVKDRLGKGS
+433 DSVPTKDRLGKGS

-454 RTKLLEI
+454 KTKLLEI
-461 AGKIIEL
+461 ASKIIEL

-485 ELEVFKSHAG
+485 ELEIFKSHAG

-513 SSKRV
+513 SSHRV

-548 SVLVVPTTLLAHQ
+548 SALVVPTTLLAHQ

-577 ARLDRYASEKNKLLK
+577 ARLDRYASEKSKLLK
-592 AVELGLID
+592 AAELGLID

-658 ALSQIKS
+658 ALSQIKG
-665 ISSLKTPPTD
+665 ISSLKIPPTD

-689 LLKEIIYRELRRNG
+689 LLKEIIHRELRRNG

-719 TKLENLIP
+719 TKLEDLIP

-740 NKSEEIMLEFAKG
+740 HESEEIMLEFAKG

-889 VEIQLGVSAFLN
+889 VEIQLSVSVFLN

-913 LYRRLSLCENVD
+913 LYRRLSLCENTD

-960 LGILKLSNFNQNI
+960 LGIIKLSNFNQNI
-973 TLTYSDEKKE
+973 TITYSDEKKE

-996 ETLLKHLRAQI
+996 ETLLKHLRTQI
-1007 SLKQR
+1007 SLKRR

>member
-7 YRALNKGFDYQILAC
+7 YGALNKGFDYQILAC

-185 LEIEIPPTLFSLDEP
+185 LEIEIPPTLFSLNEQ

-262 CERFKSLKVLENA
+262 GERFKFLKVLENP

-287 LEGFI
+287 LESFI
-292 ALHSNHKITLLAP
+292 ALHSNRKITLLAP

-312 VLGTIKKSNMDNVLG
+312 AISTL
-327 TIEKSNM
+327 EKSHI

-374 NPGEWVVHDDYGVGV
+374 NAGEWVVHDDYGVGV

-406 EIAYL
+406 EIAYW

-433 DSVPVKDRLGKGS
+433 DSVPTKDRLGKGS

-454 RTKLLEI
+454 KTKLLEI

-485 ELEVFKSHAG
+485 ELEIFKSHAG

-537 AIFCAFLNGFQ
+537 AIFCTFLNGFQ
-548 SVLVVPTTLLAHQ
+548 SALVVPTTLLAHQ

-600 VLVGTHAILGAK
+600 VLVGTHAIFCTK

-658 ALSQIKS
+658 ALSQIKG
-665 ISSLKTPPTD
+665 ISSLKIPPTD

-689 LLKEIIYRELRRNG
+689 LLKEIIHRELRRNG

-719 TKLENLIP
+719 TKLEYLIP

-740 NKSEEIMLEFAKG
+740 HESEETMLEFAKG

-889 VEIQLGVSAFLN
+889 VEIQLSVSAFLN

-913 LYRRLSLCENVD
+913 LYRRLSLCENTD

-960 LGILKLSNFNQNI
+960 LGIIKLSNFNQNI
-973 TLTYSDEKKE
+973 TITYSDEKKE

-1007 SLKQR
+1007 SLKRH

>member
-142 FRGDIVDIYAPNSKA
+142 FRGDIVDIYAPNSKV

-170 KEFDPTTQMSLKEDL
+170 KEFDPITQMSLKEDL

-262 CERFKSLKVLENA
+262 GERFKSLKVLENA

-292 ALHSNHKITLLAP
+292 ALHSSRKITLLAP

-312 VLGTIKKSNMDNVLG
+312 AISAL
-327 TIEKSNM
+327 EKSNI

-349 GIFISLNSFER
+349 WIFISLNSFER

-374 NPGEWVVHDDYGVGV
+374 NAGEWVVHDDYGVGV

-433 DSVPVKDRLGKGS
+433 DSVPIKDRLGKGS

-454 RTKLLEI
+454 KTKLLEI

-474 ILGKKM
+474 VLGKKM

-548 SVLVVPTTLLAHQ
+548 SALVVPTTLLAHQ

-658 ALSQIKS
+658 ALSQIKG

-719 TKLENLIP
+719 TKLEELIP

-740 NKSEEIMLEFAKG
+740 SESEEIMLEFAKG

-824 ALEKNSYLGSGESI
+824 ALEKNSYLGSGESV

-868 TRMLEDAIYEL
+868 THMLEDAIYEL

-913 LYRRLSLCENVD
+913 LYRRLSLCENTD

-960 LGILKLSNFNQNI
+960 LGIIKLSNFNQNI
-973 TLTYSDEKKE
+973 TITYSDEKKE

-1007 SLKQR
+1007 SLKRH